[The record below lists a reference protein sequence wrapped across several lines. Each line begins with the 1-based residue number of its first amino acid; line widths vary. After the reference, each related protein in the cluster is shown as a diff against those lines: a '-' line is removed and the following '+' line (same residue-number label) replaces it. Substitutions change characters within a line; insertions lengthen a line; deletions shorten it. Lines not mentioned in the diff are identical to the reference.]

1 MLLPKFDFHEPKTLN
16 EACQILAAYG
26 VKAKLIAGGTDLMV
40 NMKKKIL
47 SPEQVI
53 SISRIG
59 ELKKL
64 DTSGDS
70 IRIGSCFTVADLS
83 TSDAIQKHLS
93 ALGEGAKNLGTPLI
107 RNLATIGGNLGSAR
121 PAADLPP
128 ALMAYGAQV
137 VLNSLSGERTLS
149 LDKFF
154 LGPGFTAAKPDEIL
168 SEIQIPSLPPHSGA
182 GYINIGVR
190 KGQDCNLV
198 NVASFIALDTD
209 GTIRNARIVMGCVGP
224 IPLRASSAEKM
235 LIGQKPE
242 SALFS
247 RAGAAAS
254 LDSTPIDDFR
264 GTAAYKRD
272 MVGVLTRRTLDI
284 AFREAT
290 HRQ

>member
-1 MLLPKFDFHEPKTLN
+1 MLLPKFDFHEPKTLH
-16 EACQILAAYG
+16 EARQILAEYG
-26 VKAKLIAGGTDLMV
+26 TKAKLIAGGTDLMV

-47 SPEQVI
+47 SPQQVV

-70 IRIGSCFTVADLS
+70 IRIGACFTVAELI
-83 TSDAIQKHLS
+83 TSDAIQKNLG

-128 ALMAYGAQV
+128 ALMDPEG
-137 VLNSLSGERTLS
+137 
-149 LDKFF
+149 
-154 LGPGFTAAKPDEIL
+154 I
-168 SEIQIPSLPPHSGA
+168 
-182 GYINIGVR
+182 
-190 KGQDCNLV
+190 
-198 NVASFIALDTD
+198 
-209 GTIRNARIVMGCVGP
+209 IRNARIVMGCVGP
-224 IPLRASSAEKM
+224 IPLRARTAEKM
-235 LIGQKPE
+235 LIGQKAE
-242 SALFS
+242 STLFS

-254 LDSTPIDDFR
+254 SDSTPIDDFR
-264 GTAAYKRD
+264 GTAVYKRD

-284 AFREAT
+284 AFHEAT

>member
-1 MLLPKFDFHEPKTLN
+1 
-16 EACQILAAYG
+16 
-26 VKAKLIAGGTDLMV
+26 VV
-40 NMKKKIL
+40 
-47 SPEQVI
+47 

-59 ELKKL
+59 ELKNL
-64 DTSGDS
+64 DQSGDR
-70 IRIGSCFTVADLS
+70 IRIGACFTVAELI
-83 TSDAIQKHLS
+83 TSDPIQKHLS

-128 ALMAYGAQV
+128 SLMAYGAQV
-137 VLNSLSGERTLS
+137 VLRSLSGERTLS
-149 LDKFF
+149 LDQFF
-154 LGPGFTAAKPDEIL
+154 LGPGFTAVKPDEIL
-168 SEIQIPSLPPHSGA
+168 TEIQVPTPLPGSGA

-198 NVASFIALDTD
+198 NVAAFISLGPD
-209 GTIRNARIVMGCVGP
+209 GIIRNARIVMGCVGP
-224 IPLRASSAEKM
+224 IPLRARSAEKI

-254 LDSTPIDDFR
+254 SDSTPINDFR

-272 MVGVLTRRTLDI
+272 MVGVLTRRTLGI
-284 AFREAT
+284 AFHEAT
-290 HRQ
+290 QRQ

>member
-1 MLLPKFDFHEPKTLN
+1 MLLPKFDFHEPKTVN
-16 EACQILAAYG
+16 EACQILAEYG
-26 VKAKLIAGGTDLMV
+26 TKAKLIAGGTDLMV

-47 SPEQVI
+47 SPQQVV

-70 IRIGSCFTVADLS
+70 IRIGACFTVAELI
-83 TSDAIQKHLS
+83 TSDAIQKLLS

-137 VLNSLSGERTLS
+137 VLSSLSGERTLS
-149 LDKFF
+149 LDQFF
-154 LGPGFTAAKPDEIL
+154 LGPGFTAVKPDEIL
-168 SEIQIPSLPPHSGA
+168 TEILVPAPLPRSGA

-198 NVASFIALDTD
+198 NVASFISLGPD
-209 GTIRNARIVMGCVGP
+209 GIIRNARIVMGCVGP
-224 IPLRASSAEKM
+224 IPLRAHSAEKM
-235 LIGQKPE
+235 LIGRKAE
-242 SALFS
+242 STLFS
-247 RAGAAAS
+247 SAGAAAS
-254 LDSTPIDDFR
+254 SDSTPIDDFR
-264 GTAAYKRD
+264 GTAVYKRD

-284 AFREAT
+284 AFHEAT
-290 HRQ
+290 QRQ

>member
-16 EACQILAAYG
+16 EACQILAEYG
-26 VKAKLIAGGTDLMV
+26 TRAKLIAGGTDLMV

-47 SPEQVI
+47 SPQQVV

-59 ELKKL
+59 ELQKL
-64 DTSGDS
+64 DTSGGS
-70 IRIGSCFTVADLS
+70 IRIGACFTVAELGAS
-83 TSDAIQKHLS
+83 EAIQKHLG

-128 ALMAYGAQV
+128 SLMAYSAQV
-137 VLNSLSGERTLS
+137 VLKSLSGERTLS
-149 LDKFF
+149 LDQFF
-154 LGPGFTAAKPDEIL
+154 LGPGFTAVKPDEIL
-168 SEIQIPSLPPHSGA
+168 TEIQVPAPLPRSGA

-198 NVASFIALDTD
+198 NVASFIALDPD
-209 GTIRNARIVMGCVGP
+209 GMIRNARIVMGCVGP
-224 IPLRASSAEKM
+224 IPLRARSAENM

-242 SALFS
+242 IALFS
-247 RAGAAAS
+247 MAGAAAS
-254 LDSTPIDDFR
+254 SDSTPIDDFR
-264 GTAAYKRD
+264 GSAAYKRD

-284 AFREAT
+284 AFHEAT
-290 HRQ
+290 QRQ

>member
-16 EACQILAAYG
+16 EACQILAEYG
-26 VKAKLIAGGTDLMV
+26 TKAKLIAGGTDLMV

-47 SPEQVI
+47 SPQQVV

-70 IRIGSCFTVADLS
+70 IRIGACFTVAELI
-83 TSDAIQKHLS
+83 TSDLIQKQLS

-128 ALMAYGAQV
+128 SLMAYGAQV
-137 VLNSLSGERTLS
+137 VLSSLSGERTLS
-149 LDKFF
+149 LDQFF
-154 LGPGFTAAKPDEIL
+154 LGPGFTAVKPDEIL
-168 SEIQIPSLPPHSGA
+168 TEIQVPAPLPRSGA

-198 NVASFIALDTD
+198 NVASLISLNPD
-209 GTIRNARIVMGCVGP
+209 GIIQSARIVMGCVGP
-224 IPLRASSAEKM
+224 IPLRARSAEKM

-247 RAGAAAS
+247 SAGAAAS
-254 LDSTPIDDFR
+254 SDSTPIDDFR

>member
-168 SEIQIPSLPPHSGA
+168 SEIQIPAPLPNSGA

>member
-1 MLLPKFDFHEPKTLN
+1 MILPKFDFHEPRTLH
-16 EACQILAAYG
+16 EACQILAEYG
-26 VKAKLIAGGTDLMV
+26 TKAKLIAGGTDLMV

-47 SPEQVI
+47 SPQQVV
-53 SISRIG
+53 SISRIE

-64 DTSGDS
+64 DSSGDS
-70 IRIGSCFTVADLS
+70 IRIGACFTVAEL
-83 TSDAIQKHLS
+83 TASDAIQKQLS

-137 VLNSLSGERTLS
+137 VLNSLSGKRTLS
-149 LDKFF
+149 LDQFF
-154 LGPGFTAAKPDEIL
+154 LGPGFTAVKPDEIL
-168 SEIQIPSLPPHSGA
+168 TEIQVPAPQPRTGA

-198 NVASFIALDTD
+198 NVASFISLGSD
-209 GTIRNARIVMGCVGP
+209 GTIQNARIVMGCVGP
-224 IPLRASSAEKM
+224 IPLRALSAEKM
-235 LIGQKPE
+235 LIGQKPGTT
-242 SALFS
+242 LFS
-247 RAGAAAS
+247 SAGAAAS
-254 LDSTPIDDFR
+254 SDSTPIDDFR
-264 GTAAYKRD
+264 GSAAYKRD

-284 AFREAT
+284 AFHEAT